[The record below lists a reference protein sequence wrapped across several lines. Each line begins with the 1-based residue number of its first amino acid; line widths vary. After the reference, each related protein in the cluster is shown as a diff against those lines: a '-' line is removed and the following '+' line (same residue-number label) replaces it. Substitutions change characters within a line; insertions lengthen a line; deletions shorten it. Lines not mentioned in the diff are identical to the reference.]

1 MAEQDIKE
9 LRNLPLAD
17 LITAPLNAVI
27 TAQANA
33 AMSTAQFIEK
43 IGLYQKDGISLFDN
57 KDNTDVHKVRMAKM
71 IVEETLPDGSKLSKT
86 VALPFITLFNI
97 PAFEIDS
104 LDWNFNVRLK
114 SVQEFSTT
122 LTSHSEVST
131 STTAEMELGIAAK
144 ILQVGINTSMTVE
157 TASSTDFELRY
168 QSGREQEYNLGIS
181 IKARSAPLPRGI
193 EKLLDITEQIA
204 NSIIEAED
212 ATNTGGGT
220 TSTGDGTP

>member
-17 LITAPLNAVI
+17 LISAPLNAVI
-27 TAQANA
+27 AAQSNA
-33 AMSTAQFIEK
+33 AMSTAQFIEQ
-43 IGLYQKDGISLFDN
+43 IGLYQEDGLSLFDS
-57 KDNTDVHKVRMAKM
+57 KGDDDVHKVRMANVN
-71 IVEETLPDGSKLSKT
+71 VEEELPDGSTLSRR
-86 VALPFITLFNI
+86 VAIPFISLFNI

-114 SVQEFSTT
+114 SMQEFETT

-131 STTAEMELGIAAK
+131 SQTAEMELGIAAK

-157 TASSTDFELRY
+157 TASSTDFELRH
-168 QSGREQEYNLGIS
+168 QSGREQEYDLSIG

-204 NSIIEAED
+204 NDILEAEEAGD
-212 ATNTGGGT
+212 A
-220 TSTGDGTP
+220 GDDTQ